1 MPLDLIPVHLF
12 CKPVYN
18 LDETWAND
26 STRRCIPARSVD
38 RAPTGKGGA
47 VTALHTDSEKWD
59 TDVSRDEDSLDYHHE
74 IDGTCFEKWFTQQ
87 LPSNDDDNSVIVMSN
102 AAYHSVPLEKL
113 PSSSTLTISSC
124 GSTTR
129 ASRSLPTVW
138 NLNFWRLCF
147 GVRRFSSYRV
157 DTTAN
162 PQGVMLSAFQPTTAK
177 LIPLRWSG
185 VRLKDSLL

>member
-1 MPLDLIPVHLF
+1 MYSGEICRQGANWKRRSSDCPPHWQWEVRHWRFARRRLIGLSPR
-12 CKPVYN
+12 N
-18 LDETWAND
+18 G
-26 STRRCIPARSVD
+26 R
-38 RAPTGKGGA
+38 
-47 VTALHTDSEKWD
+47 
-59 TDVSRDEDSLDYHHE
+59 
-74 IDGTCFEKWFTQQ
+74 GTCFEKWFTQQ

-129 ASRSLPTVW
+129 ASRSLPTIW
-138 NLNFWRLCF
+138 NLNFWRLCL